1 MATTF
6 GIWLG
11 VALPFIIGIIV
22 LLVLIFVFWKSIR
35 QVLNLRTV
43 VATNMVHINQSA
55 QGTAAYG
62 RGLDNGNVYYRFPQW
77 IPKIGISTIE
87 MPTSIFDIEL
97 SDYDAYDK
105 GRLPFTV
112 DIKAFFKVDKAE
124 TAAQRVA
131 SFQELKQQLS
141 DILKGSVRT
150 ILGGAEI
157 EAILGERG
165 IFGDQF
171 TKEVK
176 EQLEAWGV
184 DTVKNIEFMDIRD
197 SEGSKVIANI
207 MAKKKSE
214 IEMESRMEV
223 AENNKKAK
231 LKEIDAKR
239 EADVQEQD
247 ALLQVGEKEAEKEK
261 KIGIANEMAQQE
273 IREAAKVTAE
283 KDMAVKKVEEEKR
296 AEIDKNVAEIDAQK
310 KKGIIVI
317 AAEADAEKAEKQK
330 QQKTY
335 EAEAALVEEEKRA
348 AGIKAVGDAEAA
360 ATTAMELAPVTAQIA
375 LAKEIGENDGY
386 QKYLLGLEEIA
397 ANLEVGREKAQA
409 LKDSDIKI
417 IANTGSPEEGFDS
430 LMDVFTSKGGTKLG
444 GMLEAIK
451 NTDMGKSL
459 FEKVGITDISKE
471 GDVLKNPQNN
481 SAPKSETTSE

>member
-1 MATTF
+1 MATAF
-6 GIWLG
+6 GVWLG
-11 VALPFIIGIIV
+11 MALPFLISIIV

-43 VATNMVHINQSA
+43 VATNMVHINQSS

-62 RGLDNGNVYYRFPQW
+62 RGLDNGNVYYKFPQW
-77 IPKIGISTIE
+77 LPKIGISTIE

-131 SFQELKQQLS
+131 SFEELKQQLS

-223 AENNKKAK
+223 AENNKQAK

-310 KKGIIVI
+310 KKDIIVI

-375 LAKEIGENDGY
+375 LAKEIGENEGY

-397 ANLEVGREKAQA
+397 ANLEVGKEKAQA
-409 LKDSDIKI
+409 LKESDIKI

-444 GMLEAIK
+444 GMLEAFK

-459 FEKVGITDISKE
+459 LEKAGITDISKV
-471 GDVLKNPQNN
+471 GDELEDPQN
-481 SAPKSETTSE
+481 KKRG